1 VGVLEPPHASH
12 GVVDRDDPLAKAP
25 GENFPVALR
34 VLPPRVRED
43 LQALYRFARHVDD
56 IGDEPLDQPIDQPL
70 DKRDGHGGPGTPHIP
85 GSRPAPGSTPT
96 HNGPAGIE
104 RRLQALDQVAAD
116 VRAVYD
122 GSRPPADPIVAALA
136 SPIARRRLPADPFLR
151 LIEANRQDQVVSR
164 YQTFDSLVGY
174 CTLSANPVGELVLHI
189 FGRATP
195 ERVELSDR
203 ICTALQLVEH
213 WQDVAEDYA
222 RGRVYLPQEDLRSF
236 GVAES
241 DLAKAAATAELQNL
255 IAFETER
262 AQAWLDSGAPLI
274 AALTGRARLAVSG
287 YVAGGRAA
295 CTALRQSGYD
305 PLSQI
310 PKPTTRH
317 VAAAWLRS
325 LVRGWA

>member
-1 VGVLEPPHASH
+1 MGVPEPRHASH
-12 GVVDRDDPLAKAP
+12 GVVEGDDLLAKAP

-34 VLPPRVRED
+34 VLPIRVRED

-56 IGDEPLDQPIDQPL
+56 IGDEPLDDPAQA
-70 DKRDGHGGPGTPHIP
+70 DGHHPGRRQA
-85 GSRPAPGSTPT
+85 G
-96 HNGPAGIE
+96 NGHADIE
-104 RRLQALDQVAAD
+104 RRLLALDEVSAD

-122 GSRPPADPIVAALA
+122 GSRPPTDPVVAALA

-151 LIEANRQDQVVSR
+151 LIEANRQDQLVTR
-164 YQTFDSLVGY
+164 YETFEDLVGY
-174 CTLSANPVGELVLHI
+174 CTLSANPVGELVLHM

-195 ERVELSDR
+195 DRVELSDR
-203 ICTALQLVEH
+203 ICTGLQLVEH

-222 RGRVYLPQEDLRSF
+222 RGRVYLPQEDLRGF
-236 GVAES
+236 GVAEA
-241 DLAKAAATAELQNL
+241 DLARAEATPELRDL

-262 AQAWLDSGAPLI
+262 AKAWLDAGAPLI

-295 CTALRQSGYD
+295 CTALERSGYD
-305 PLSQI
+305 PIRQV
-310 PKPTTRH
+310 PKPAPRH
-317 VAAAWLRS
+317 VAGAWLRS